1 MSLFSF
7 ASFYLAI
14 GRKKKRRMDGPTEL
28 LTPGKVFKTIFM
40 LGPATNGVSLIVFCH
55 ADTHTRKK
63 QPTLLW
69 YNDELTR
76 LHKSCVFSEVHNDH

>member
-1 MSLFSF
+1 
-7 ASFYLAI
+7 
-14 GRKKKRRMDGPTEL
+14 MDGPTEL

-76 LHKSCVFSEVHNDH
+76 LHKSCVFSEVHNDHWSTDSCQTLSRDMADYNISR